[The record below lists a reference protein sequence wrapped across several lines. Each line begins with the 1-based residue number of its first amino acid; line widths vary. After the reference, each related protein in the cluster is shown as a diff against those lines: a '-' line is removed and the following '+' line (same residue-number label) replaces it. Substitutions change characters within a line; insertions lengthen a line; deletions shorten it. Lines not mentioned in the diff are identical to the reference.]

1 MKLGL
6 VIDLDTCVGCH
17 ACAVACKQWNA
28 SGTSGPLSDY
38 DPYGAEPSG
47 VWFNRIRHYEVDEYP
62 QNKTVNTPMSCM
74 HCEDAA
80 CVTVCP
86 TGASYKR
93 EEDGIVL
100 IDQDK
105 CMGCNYCAWA
115 CPYGAR
121 ELDRESGTMKKCT
134 LCVDRIYD
142 ENLPEAERQPAC
154 VLTCPAHARFFGDFD
169 DPNSTVSEMV
179 RERGGYAMMPEA
191 GYQPTNK
198 YLPPRQ
204 KVKTQ
209 VHATREQTEAKKA
222 KAAAA
227 DAPATDS
234 SEKPLA
240 QIQRWIAQQLA
251 RQN

>member
-17 ACAVACKQWNA
+17 ACAVACKQWNS
-28 SGTSGPLSDY
+28 SGMSGPLTDY
-38 DPYGAEPSG
+38 KPYGDEPAG

-62 QNKTVNTPMSCM
+62 NSKTINAPMSCM

-142 ENLPEAERQPAC
+142 DNLPESERQPAC
-154 VLTCPAHARFFGDFD
+154 VLTCPSNARFYGDFD
-169 DPNSTVSEMV
+169 DPDSVVSQKV
-179 RERGGYAMMPEA
+179 RERGGYSMMPEA

-204 KVKTQ
+204 KPLVEQ
-209 VHATREQTEAKKA
+209 HAE
-222 KAAAA
+222 KAAS
-227 DAPATDS
+227 T
-234 SEKPLA
+234 EKPLS
-240 QIQRWIAQQLA
+240 QIQRWIAQQLT
-251 RQN
+251 RQA